1 MVQAKLSRRIVLF
14 RGADLGLDP
23 DLALALE
30 LADTADAITRRR
42 FGAPELATQR
52 KPDASPVSEVD
63 REVEATLRSV
73 LAKARPG
80 VGFVGE
86 ESPPSP
92 GHHARWIVDPIDG
105 TKNYLRGIELFATL
119 IALEAGGVLQ
129 LGVVSAPALG
139 NRWWA
144 TRGGGAFED
153 GKPIQVSGTDSL
165 SGALISIHGIA
176 SLDSHGLMGAVTRL
190 ASRCWATR
198 GLGNFWSHMLLARG
212 SLDIAIAAGAKIWDL
227 AAPKVIVEESG
238 GQFTDLS
245 GRAVITSGT
254 ALSTN
259 GTLHSDALAFIG
271 DYQEP

>member
-1 MVQAKLSRRIVLF
+1 
-14 RGADLGLDP
+14 
-23 DLALALE
+23 
-30 LADTADAITRRR
+30 
-42 FGAPELATQR
+42 
-52 KPDASPVSEVD
+52 
-63 REVEATLRSV
+63 
-73 LAKARPG
+73 
-80 VGFVGE
+80 
-86 ESPPSP
+86 
-92 GHHARWIVDPIDG
+92 
-105 TKNYLRGIELFATL
+105 
-119 IALEAGGVLQ
+119 
-129 LGVVSAPALG
+129 
-139 NRWWA
+139 
-144 TRGGGAFED
+144 
-153 GKPIQVSGTDSL
+153 
-165 SGALISIHGIA
+165 
-176 SLDSHGLMGAVTRL
+176 MGDVTRL